1 MQPKTLIALCFS
13 TLLSFAAWA
22 GSDTIPIPSSWVNTQ
37 GSTLTLSSADSAGKI
52 IGTYV
57 NHAAGY
63 NCQNIAYPVTGW
75 VYGTAITFD
84 TKWESAS
91 ESCNSITS
99 WAGYYYQG
107 QITTFW
113 NLVQNGSITSSQIIQ
128 GKDSF
133 TPLTKVFNKKLMHKK

>member
-1 MQPKTLIALCFS
+1 MQPKNLIALLFS
-13 TLLSFAAWA
+13 TLLSFSAWA
-22 GSDTIPIPSSWVNTQ
+22 GSDTIPIPSS
-37 GSTLTLSSADSAGKI
+37 
-52 IGTYV
+52 
-57 NHAAGY
+57 
-63 NCQNIAYPVTGW
+63 W

-113 NLVQNGSITSSQIIQ
+113 NLVQNGSITSSQIVQ
-128 GKDSF
+128 GKDTF
-133 TPLTKVFNKKLMHKK
+133 TPVTKVVNKKLMHKK